1 MPTLRYIDPITN
13 ALIEREVS
21 EEYYQYTQTHPFTM
35 NLLHGQP
42 AENEIEIIKKE
53 EQMEEQTE
61 NKIKTLK
68 KRCSVCGNTIKK
80 IVSKDIDY
88 LPQNFGMKEYQKN
101 GKIHYICKD
110 CEQNFKLTGDYFIRG
125 YGYAGSTVPRR
136 TSADKHSTP
145 TYGVEIEVAGNI
157 KSIKK
162 IADLISPTHECT
174 IGYDTSVEGA
184 QFELSY
190 APGTYYW
197 YLYESKFKPV
207 LQLLQKDEWVNKNS
221 TTTGMHIHVG
231 MNTEKKMMVAKAL
244 YKESLYEPITFWH
257 LIRMLGE
264 RDFNQYCSPHIG
276 GNHHYAISLS
286 RKWNTLEFRIF
297 RTTFDFDTV
306 MNRMKF
312 IRQIIDNSTEM
323 GVEWHNIRQDSKDW
337 FMKLINK
344 SRMSKE
350 IKANIVW
357 MFETPL
363 EQRLEE
369 HNTEAEI
376 QRINGMAEDFVEH
389 QRNYEQYY
397 DEDEEHNEEHEEEVW

>member
-1 MPTLRYIDPITN
+1 MPILRYIDENGEI
-13 ALIEREVS
+13 AEREVS
-21 EEYYQYTQTHPFTM
+21 ESYYNFVQTHPFM
-35 NLLHGQP
+35 LNLAQT
-42 AENEIEIIKKE
+42 AEYEVQRKQKE

-68 KRCSVCGNTIKK
+68 KKCSICGKTVKK
-80 IVSKDIDY
+80 IVSKDTDY
-88 LPQNFGMKEYQKN
+88 APQNFGMKEYYKN
-101 GKIHYICKD
+101 GKIHNICKD
-110 CEQNFKLTGDYFIRG
+110 CEQNFKITGDYYARG
-125 YGYAGSTVPRR
+125 YGYAGSTSPRR
-136 TSADKHSTP
+136 TSADRNSTP

-157 KSIKK
+157 KNIRK
-162 IADLISPTHECT
+162 IANLISPTFECT

-197 YLYESKFKPV
+197 YLYESKLKPV

-231 MNTEKKMMVAKAL
+231 MNAEKKMKVAKAL

-264 RDFNQYCSPHIG
+264 RDFNQYCSPHVG
-276 GNHHYAISLS
+276 GNHHFAISLS
-286 RKWNTLEFRIF
+286 RKWHTLEFRIF

-312 IRQIIDNSTEM
+312 IRQIIDNTTEN
-323 GVEWHNIRQDSKDW
+323 GIEWCNFRQDSKDW
-337 FMKLINK
+337 FMKLMNK
-344 SRMSKE
+344 SRMAKE
-350 IKANIVW
+350 IKANIIW

-363 EQRLEE
+363 QARIEE
-369 HNTEAEI
+369 HNTEAEV
-376 QRINGMAEDFVEH
+376 QRIDEMAGDFVEH
-389 QRNYEQYY
+389 QQNYEY
-397 DEDEEHNEEHEEEVW
+397 DDDDEEEEVW